1 MKIAVCSDLH
11 LEFEDIILKNTQG
24 AEVLILSGDIMI
36 AQDLHDHPETKQYI
50 QAEIMQMMGS
60 RQKKALQ
67 FREFLT
73 RCSFQFPHVIYIAG
87 NHEFYH
93 GQWKA
98 SLDHLREECVKFTNV
113 YFLEN
118 DVKTIGDTSFIGA
131 TMWTD
136 CNKGDPLTLHALTD
150 MMNDF
155 RIIRNDELGYTK
167 LRPAHT
173 ATRHRRSVE
182 YISAVVAGKHDER
195 FVVVGHHAPTTMSTH
210 PQYANQHLMNGGYR
224 SDLSEFILDRPQ
236 IKLWTHGHTHDPFDY
251 MVGNTRVVCNPRGYS
266 GHDAQA
272 DMFELKFLEV

>member
-11 LEFEDIILKNTQG
+11 LEFEDIILKNTQD

-36 AQDLHDHPETKQYI
+36 AQDLHDHPETRQYI

-98 SLDHLREECVKFTNV
+98 SLDHLREECAKFTNV

-118 DVKTIGDTSFIGA
+118 DVRTIGDTRFIGA
-131 TMWTD
+131 TLWTD
-136 CNKGDPLTLHALTD
+136 CNKGDPLTLHALGD

-155 RIIRNDELGYTK
+155 RVIRNDELGYTK

-173 ATRHRRSVE
+173 AVRHRRSVE
-182 YISAVVAGKHDER
+182 YISAVVEGKHDRR
-195 FVVVGHHAPTTMSTH
+195 FVVVGHHAPTPMSTH

-251 MVGNTRVVCNPRGYS
+251 MVGTTRVVCNPRGYS

-272 DMFELKFLEV
+272 DVFELKFLEV